1 MSNVHPKLNWSQF
14 QIDRAKKRKKKLIIW
29 WFFGS
34 ASLVAGVI
42 WFNLFTEG
50 TSEIPDSTS
59 VEDHMK
65 VPKIEMGVPAV
76 LSNNSNTAN
85 TNTEI
90 GNALKYSDQSKYS
103 DRVFRNKA
111 VHYPLLLK
119 AKEMT
124 KLYIQKTDFELR
136 RDSEVLSNQ
145 SFEVEELTTQAIR
158 RSSISTAYLPW
169 HSARF
174 ITDEFSKYRP
184 LNSLNVELTVP
195 LSNQDLVNFD
205 FIPSFRQQRFQ
216 LQYYDE
222 YEDQKFLPG
231 SIVGY
236 TRNVDSI
243 LPVFGDTVFGTTSRT
258 LRKNGTLQELVL
270 PIHLST
276 QVYNNERVHADA
288 FIQSGMMI
296 RLSASGLW
304 SEEGEVYVVD
314 NTSRIGV
321 QFSSG
326 FNVAYSLDYITVSLG
341 YAFVYQSHALTNMR
355 NIYHQPYVRLT
366 RYF

>member
-1 MSNVHPKLNWSQF
+1 
-14 QIDRAKKRKKKLIIW
+14 
-29 WFFGS
+29 
-34 ASLVAGVI
+34 
-42 WFNLFTEG
+42 
-50 TSEIPDSTS
+50 
-59 VEDHMK
+59 
-65 VPKIEMGVPAV
+65 
-76 LSNNSNTAN
+76 
-85 TNTEI
+85 
-90 GNALKYSDQSKYS
+90 
-103 DRVFRNKA
+103 
-111 VHYPLLLK
+111 
-119 AKEMT
+119 MT
-124 KLYIQKTDFELR
+124 KPYIQKTDFELR

-169 HSARF
+169 HSSRF

-195 LSNQDLVNFD
+195 LSNQDLVNLD

-258 LRKNGTLQELVL
+258 LRKNGTLQEIVL

-276 QVYNNERVHADA
+276 QVYNNERVNADA

-304 SEEGEVYVVD
+304 SEEGEVYAVD
-314 NTSRIGV
+314 TSRIGV

-326 FNVAYSLDYITVSLG
+326 FNVAYSLDYLTVSLG
-341 YAFVYQSHALTNMR
+341 YAVVYQSHALTNMR
-355 NIYHQPYVRLT
+355 NIYHQPSVRLT